1 MRTCFFSS
9 NWNWCLF
16 PSSRRLSKLMM
27 FIFCLSCSFLSL
39 ILIFAV
45 SRWWWSDP
53 TSTLYTYISCGWYMW
68 PICDLLIVYCSIWCR
83 PCTFMNPPMFE
94 EAASIFNRCPLQM
107 LNSLSPLLDLTSSAI
122 SPTTSSSQPV
132 LSDPICTLKSSK
144 SILSWDHSLHLL
156 VELQVAFVI
165 PNGVHN

>member
-1 MRTCFFSS
+1 
-9 NWNWCLF
+9 
-16 PSSRRLSKLMM
+16 
-27 FIFCLSCSFLSL
+27 
-39 ILIFAV
+39 
-45 SRWWWSDP
+45 
-53 TSTLYTYISCGWYMW
+53 
-68 PICDLLIVYCSIWCR
+68 
-83 PCTFMNPPMFE
+83 MNPPMFE

-144 SILSWDHSLHLL
+144 SILSWDLSHHSLHLP

-165 PNGVHN
+165 PNGVHNEMHSCHYFLALSCIQLIFVFDELIELILARIKLNFFHDVTQI